1 MAFRHGIYT
10 VENATALI
18 APAQVNSGIIFAVG
32 TAPLHLAQSP
42 AEINKPV
49 LAYKYSEAVKAL
61 GFSLDF
67 EKYSLC
73 EVMQN
78 NFSLYSIAPTIF
90 VNVLDAA
97 KHYELVEMEIADA
110 ESATLK
116 FDGAIDASSFK
127 LTSGEYEPPTKL
139 TLDTDYE
146 IEEIEYDDTDTD
158 NVIEAATHLKI
169 LNGDAAVDNKVVV
182 TYRRMATA
190 LGGAAI
196 SSELTLTQ
204 TTFDLPTDTILASV
218 VVETGGVDTLVDLI
232 EGADFSVEYDGESAI
247 VTLLDDSNIVDD
259 TIKLSY
265 HRIDPSKVTAA
276 DIIGGI
282 DAATG
287 KATGLELVDSV
298 FPMYNLVVGTLIA
311 PKYSE
316 DATVAAA
323 LTAKAKLV
331 SGMFPA
337 MAVVD
342 LSTEDAK
349 TYQQAVEVKSRKNL
363 NDAHCIV
370 CWPQVSAGGVKY
382 HLSTQI
388 AALMAQVDA
397 GNDDLPYQSPSN
409 QSLQMDSA
417 VLADG
422 TEIYLQQ
429 EQANLLNMNGVV
441 TAFAFNG
448 WRAWGNQTSNGAN
461 GDVKDCFIPVRR
473 MLNYLR
479 SEFAV
484 SFLSRLD
491 FPITRRQIDSI
502 LNSANLFLSGLTSRG
517 ALLGATISLDDDL
530 TTADLLNG
538 ELRFKLF
545 WASPTPAQSF
555 TVTFEYNPDYLS
567 ALMG

>member
-1 MAFRHGIYT
+1 MGFKHGIYA
-10 VENATALI
+10 VESPTALV
-18 APAQVNSGIIFAVG
+18 APAQVNSGIVFAVG
-32 TAPLHLAQSP
+32 TAPVHLALEASD
-42 AEINKPV
+42 KPV

-67 EKYSLC
+67 EKYTLC

-78 NFSLYSIAPTIF
+78 NFSLYSIAPTVF

-158 NVIEAATHLKI
+158 NVIAAATHLKI

-232 EGADFSVEYDGESAI
+232 EGADFSVEYDGESAV

-298 FPMYNLVVGTLIA
+298 FPMYNIVVGTLIA
-311 PKYSE
+311 PGYSE

-323 LTAKAKLV
+323 LTSKAKKI

-342 LSTEDAK
+342 LAGAA
-349 TYQQAVEVKSRKNL
+349 TYQSAVELKNSKNL
-363 NDAHCIV
+363 NDGHCIV

-382 HLSTQI
+382 HLSTQVS
-388 AALMAQVDA
+388 ALMAQIDA

-409 QSLQMDSA
+409 QGLQMDSA

-429 EQANLLNMNGVV
+429 EQANLLNQNGVV

-448 WRAWGNQTSNGAN
+448 WRAWGNHTGIGDS
-461 GDVKDCFIPVRR
+461 GDVKDKFIPVRR
-473 MLNYLR
+473 MLNYLINT
-479 SEFAV
+479 FTLTY
-484 SFLSRLD
+484 LSRLD
-491 FPITRRQIDSI
+491 LPLNRRQIDSI
-502 LNSANLFLSGLTSRG
+502 LNSANIWLSGLTSRG
-517 ALLGATISLDDDL
+517 ALLGASISLDPDL
-530 TTADLLNG
+530 TTADLLDG
-538 ELRFKLF
+538 HIRFKIYY
-545 WASPTPAQSF
+545 AAPPPAQAI